1 MESGLVGLR
10 AELQKKRAEASKFG
24 AGQKG
29 IPRQDAAKQSRSTK
43 SFNITNAGVIARAAK
58 DREQMEEEKITEEK
72 ARSILEKKA
81 AMYERLHGGVEAL
94 EDDGLNQKYLVNFQK
109 KIIDDVMERKN
120 KREEQAEREKENPKS
135 YKASKK
141 DDEWVE
147 YTDVLGRTRTCMR
160 KDLPEMVEKDK
171 ELARDTTWDEPSE
184 PDLLS
189 DDMRRE
195 IQRQKWEAEED
206 LNAYKKD
213 MHYQDVSFDE
223 ARVHGT
229 GYLRFSKDKKE
240 RKEQMDLLQ
249 ELHKETQVGERAKRA
264 AAAKKEKTLQARLE
278 KVRQRKRLKLG
289 LPVKDLEQARLKTP
303 PASEDEEEDE
313 GASIGPPAPANLQ
326 EEKTSRE
333 ELKRAQ
339 KRKHTREWDMGKEGV
354 KSTLS
359 QEEWVLRQREQRNSE
374 FAPPTLYE
382 QSKQRH
388 SKQNSR
394 PSSTNPEMGLPD
406 NTGTDSQAYRDPAL
420 GSQDCG
426 EPSVRKEERRNE
438 FAPPATYEYYGP
450 ASSKRRDNYRKP
462 GYKAM
467 ENAITQGLSNLR
479 KMCDS

>member
-24 AGQKG
+24 VGQKG
-29 IPRQDAAKQSRSTK
+29 IPRQDAAKQSRSAK
-43 SFNITNAGVIARAAK
+43 SFNISNAGVIARAAK
-58 DREQMEEEKITEEK
+58 DREQIEEEKVTEEK

-109 KIIDDVMERKN
+109 KITDDVMERKS
-120 KREEQAEREKENPKS
+120 KQEEQAKREKENPKL
-135 YKASKK
+135 YKSSKK
-141 DDEWVE
+141 DEEWVE

-171 ELARDTTWDEPSE
+171 ELSRDTTWDESPE

-206 LNAYKKD
+206 VNAFKKD
-213 MHYQDVSFDE
+213 MHYQDISFDE

-229 GYLRFSKDKKE
+229 GYLRFSKDEKE
-240 RKEQMDLLQ
+240 RKEQLDLLRD
-249 ELHKETQVGERAKRA
+249 LHKETQVGERAKRV
-264 AAAKKEKTLQARLE
+264 AAAKKEKMLQARLE
-278 KVRQRKRLKLG
+278 KVRQRKRLKMG
-289 LPVKDLEQARLKTP
+289 LPVKDLEQAKLKTP
-303 PASEDEEEDE
+303 PASEDEEEE
-313 GASIGPPAPANLQ
+313 GGASIGPPIPASLQ
-326 EEKTSRE
+326 KEEETSRE

-359 QEEWVLRQREQRNSE
+359 QEEWVLRQREQRNDE
-374 FAPPTLYE
+374 FAPPTMYE
-382 QSKQRH
+382 PNKQRY
-388 SKQNSR
+388 SKQNSS
-394 PSSTNPEMGLPD
+394 SSTNAGMGLPYD
-406 NTGTDSQAYRDPAL
+406 TET
-420 GSQDCG
+420 GSQSYSDPDFRG
-426 EPSVRKEERRNE
+426 LDREEPSGAKEERRSE
-438 FAPPATYEYYGP
+438 YAPPATYEYYGP
-450 ASSKRRDNYRKP
+450 SSSRRRDKYGKP

-467 ENAITQGLSNLR
+467 EDAISKGLSNLR
-479 KMCDS
+479 KMSDI

>member
-1 MESGLVGLR
+1 
-10 AELQKKRAEASKFG
+10 
-24 AGQKG
+24 
-29 IPRQDAAKQSRSTK
+29 
-43 SFNITNAGVIARAAK
+43 
-58 DREQMEEEKITEEK
+58 
-72 ARSILEKKA
+72 
-81 AMYERLHGGVEAL
+81 MYR
-94 EDDGLNQKYLVNFQK
+94 Y
-109 KIIDDVMERKN
+109 RY
-120 KREEQAEREKENPKS
+120 R
-135 YKASKK
+135 
-141 DDEWVE
+141 
-147 YTDVLGRTRTCMR
+147 
-160 KDLPEMVEKDK
+160 
-171 ELARDTTWDEPSE
+171 
-184 PDLLS
+184 LLS
-189 DDMRRE
+189 SFLFLFFSCFSIHDTNFPHLF
-195 IQRQKWEAEED
+195 IQ
-206 LNAYKKD
+206 
-213 MHYQDVSFDE
+213 
-223 ARVHGT
+223 
-229 GYLRFSKDKKE
+229 
-240 RKEQMDLLQ
+240 
-249 ELHKETQVGERAKRA
+249 
-264 AAAKKEKTLQARLE
+264 
-278 KVRQRKRLKLG
+278 
-289 LPVKDLEQARLKTP
+289 DLEQARLKTP

-313 GASIGPPAPANLQ
+313 GASIGPRAPANLQ

-382 QSKQRH
+382 PSKQRH